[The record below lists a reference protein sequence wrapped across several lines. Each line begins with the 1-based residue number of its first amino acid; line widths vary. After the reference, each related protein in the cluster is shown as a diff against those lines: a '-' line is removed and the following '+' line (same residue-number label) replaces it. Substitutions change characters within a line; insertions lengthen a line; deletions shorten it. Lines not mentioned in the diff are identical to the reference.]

1 MYYFLLVLLCFVIA
15 LKTDTISIA
24 GDDVDV
30 SRAFWE
36 KLYLEV
42 VGDGSLW
49 QVNDMVVFGFLPL
62 FCCTSLFLVGKVKV
76 SGASCSLY
84 EVLYALPM

>member
-1 MYYFLLVLLCFVIA
+1 LLVLLCFVIA

-30 SRAFWE
+30 SGAFWE

-42 VGDGSLW
+42 VGDGSL
-49 QVNDMVVFGFLPL
+49 M
-62 FCCTSLFLVGKVKV
+62 
-76 SGASCSLY
+76 AS
-84 EVLYALPM
+84 E

>member
-30 SRAFWE
+30 SRTFWE

-42 VGDGSLW
+42 VGDGSL
-49 QVNDMVVFGFLPL
+49 M
-62 FCCTSLFLVGKVKV
+62 
-76 SGASCSLY
+76 AS
-84 EVLYALPM
+84 E